1 MDGLALAGLFVAV
14 LAIVAGQYFEGGQLA
29 TLLNGPAFLI
39 VLGGTVGATMLQTPI
54 QHFVRAFKMLP
65 WVFLPPE
72 LPMAVTLDKIARWS
86 RVARS
91 SGLLGLEPMVDEE
104 PEYFANKGLGLV
116 VDGHEPEDVRAILQV
131 DMELEEHLYLQS
143 AKVFESM
150 GGYAPTLG
158 IIGAVMGL
166 IHVMGHL
173 TEPDKLGAGIATAFV
188 ATIYG
193 ICFANLFFLPV
204 ANKLKAVI
212 ARQSQY
218 REMLIEGLVS
228 IAEGQNPRV
237 IETKLSGYLE
247 H

>member
-237 IETKLSGYLE
+237 IETKLSAYLE

>member
-29 TLLNGPAFLI
+29 TLLNGSAFLI

-237 IETKLSGYLE
+237 IETKLSAYLE